1 MTFFLL
7 YFFLLYNLII
17 ITYNTYNI
25 ITYRNI
31 QLNYF
36 NLKLGNWE
44 ALKPYLYCEVV
55 CLFLPIYYALSLFT
69 YWYYTSID
77 HKVVIIVVIVFA
89 LILNAFQVPYFYL
102 LSYYDRKYLWLLSLC
117 GITEKYWA
125 LEIQSYSSSSFW
137 HTDFFHKS
145 KWLGGV
151 GIWALA

>member
-7 YFFLLYNLII
+7 YFFLLYKLII
-17 ITYNTYNI
+17 ITYNTYNTYNI

-55 CLFLPIYYALSLFT
+55 CLFLPIYYCFIFHLLVLHK
-69 YWYYTSID
+69 YWPQSSI
-77 HKVVIIVVIVFA
+77 IIVIVFCPHSIRY
-89 LILNAFQVPYFYL
+89 LYL
-102 LSYYDRKYLWLLSLC
+102 LSYYDRKYLWLLLSLC

-137 HTDFFHKS
+137 RTDFFHKS